1 MEYNNITFSKRCN
14 RSEKFKVHMRTPTI
28 ELSTCGIP
36 NLKMFQST
44 GGNHKT
50 SRSQQRPQKKHRR
63 LSLYCFCDLIIYNP
77 WIRSGFAVPAI
88 AQFSSMSISRPAH
101 LPCKLLIDPGNIW
114 KLIIKIFK
122 HPGNIG
128 S

>member
-1 MEYNNITFSKRCN
+1 MDHGLELILPILEILEIEVSNILYNPGNIGN
-14 RSEKFKVHMRTPTI
+14 
-28 ELSTCGIP
+28 GIP

-44 GGNHKT
+44 GGSHKT

-77 WIRSGFAVPAI
+77 WIRSEFAVPAI

-114 KLIIKIFK
+114 KLIIKIF
-122 HPGNIG
+122 
-128 S
+128 